1 MPLEHYQADNTS
13 TCAQAAARFLGFVFS
28 ANSSITLLS
37 GKWAMGNQKK
47 CTKTRNECNYFFSA
61 PYLILSHFSTM
72 KLREYNQLRLAEQ
85 ASYLQK
91 KGVYL
96 MTRKD
101 DHFHITLYSVDSF
114 FVELWTDTQGDGIFT
129 IIPFKDADNIQ
140 CYTEE
145 LPLGELLE

>member
-1 MPLEHYQADNTS
+1 
-13 TCAQAAARFLGFVFS
+13 
-28 ANSSITLLS
+28 
-37 GKWAMGNQKK
+37 
-47 CTKTRNECNYFFSA
+47 
-61 PYLILSHFSTM
+61 M

-85 ASYLQK
+85 ASYLYK

-101 DHFHITLYSVDSF
+101 HHFHITLYSVDSF

-145 LPLGELLE
+145 IPLGELLE